1 MAIANNKKIGFV
13 YVNNDNETFNTT
25 STAFKNAAD
34 SSIVFYSSGQIA
46 IGTKLIADKT
56 NMEAITGYI
65 DEAKV
70 CGINMGTSS
79 GSSGNGESIS
89 SWLGNPDSQCQT
101 HNIRSNRCVND
112 VDLTFICISEDGA
125 QSDTWTNQAEFPL
138 FFPRYSN
145 LEYILCD
152 SSLRNGVLTV
162 PKIGT
167 DSFGVFDVLEPVSI
181 NLRDQFVSLN
191 TTQTISASKE
201 IYKENNITGLRLSF
215 KEANGNYVGAFS
227 TPGTSISGIVP
238 SSGSNM
244 ALPNDYGVS
253 FWKWKFYFGER
264 LGGYGPNTYTNQI
277 GTWRMYPN
285 LKWVLD
291 TDAYGGY
298 FKLWNIN
305 GYAQMASGANMNTP
319 SISLDGS
326 TGSIN
331 ITGGMTAQEKISA
344 PEFFIS
350 SDSALKKNQ
359 VKLTDYDDIN
369 VFEYNWQT
377 EDGEELYGFI
387 AQEVEREYPDM
398 VSEDPQTGIKQVNY
412 NAALALMIVKLNDRI
427 KELERKLEEK

>member
-1 MAIANNKKIGFV
+1 MAIATNKKIGFV

-25 STAFKNAAD
+25 TTAFKNAAD

-56 NMEAITGYI
+56 NTSTIMGYI
-65 DEAKV
+65 DNAKV
-70 CGINMGTSS
+70 YGINMGTSS
-79 GSSGNGESIS
+79 GSGGGGESIS
-89 SWLGNPDSQCQT
+89 SWLNNEGSQCQT
-101 HNIRSNRCVND
+101 HNLQNNRCVND
-112 VDLTFICISEDGA
+112 VDLTFICISEDGE
-125 QSDTWTNQAEFPL
+125 SPTWTNEAEFPL

-167 DSFGVFDVLEPVSI
+167 DSFGVLDVLEPVSI
-181 NLRDQFVSLN
+181 NLRNQFVSLN

-201 IYKENNITGLRLSF
+201 IYKENDSTGLRLAF
-215 KEANGNYVGAFS
+215 KEAYGNYVGAFS
-227 TPGTSISGIVP
+227 APGTSISGIVP
-238 SSGSNM
+238 TSGSNT

-253 FWKWKFYFGER
+253 FWKGKFYFGEQ
-264 LGGYGPNTYTNQI
+264 LSGYGPNTYANQI

-285 LKWVLD
+285 LKWRLN
-291 TDAYGGY
+291 TNAYGGY

-305 GYAQMASGANMNTP
+305 GYAQPVSAANMNTP

-326 TGSIN
+326 TGSID

-350 SDSALKKNQ
+350 SDTALKKNQ

-377 EDGEELYGFI
+377 EDGENGFRRSSDGNETS
-387 AQEVEREYPDM
+387 Q
-398 VSEDPQTGIKQVNY
+398 
-412 NAALALMIVKLNDRI
+412 L
-427 KELERKLEEK
+427 